1 MTLKRAL
8 FWNAPEVVTDGLSAW
23 GCPRSSTQ
31 PEGSMVHVGA
41 VLVPS
46 EKGAQRVPFSRI
58 VLAVFRDMRSPGFA
72 RPAGELE

>member
-1 MTLKRAL
+1 MTLTHAL
-8 FWNAPEVVTDGLSAW
+8 FWNAPEVVTDGLSAL

-46 EKGAQRVPFSRI
+46 EKGAQRVAFSRI
-58 VLAVFRDMRSPGFA
+58 VLAVFRDMGIPGFV
-72 RPAGELE
+72 RRAGGLE